1 MPSIKVYKIVEKEIS
16 EKEYLVFATSK
27 AQADDFL
34 ANGDVLHSH
43 IQGTYDRKWT
53 VSNPFSN
60 QELEEYESTFWGSNI
75 PILFAMYHED
85 IDALPMAYRDQI
97 TIDDK
102 NKRAHLKPKASNQ
115 LRKENFHSYVNFIRL
130 MGVRKND

>member
-1 MPSIKVYKIVEKEIS
+1 MIKVYKIVEQEIS
-16 EKEYLVFATSK
+16 EKEYLVFAKSK

-34 ANGDVLHSH
+34 ANGDALHTH
-43 IQGTYDRKWT
+43 IQGNYDRKWT
-53 VSNPFSN
+53 VSKPFSN

-75 PILFAMYHED
+75 PIVFAMYHED

-102 NKRAHLKPKASNQ
+102 NKRAHLKPKSSNQ
-115 LRKENFHSYVNFIRL
+115 LRKENFHSYINFIRL
-130 MGVRKND
+130 MGVREND

>member
-27 AQADDFL
+27 AEADDFL
-34 ANGDVLHSH
+34 ANGDVLHSDM
-43 IQGTYDRKWT
+43 QGTYHRKWT

-75 PILFAMYHED
+75 PILFAMYDED
-85 IDALPMAYRDQI
+85 VDALPMAYRDQI

-102 NKRAHLKPKASNQ
+102 NKTVYVKPDDSND
-115 LRKENFHSYVNFIRL
+115 HVNLHKYMR
-130 MGVRKND
+130 GAE